1 MEDICLSPWKC
12 QVDTLIVIKLH
23 LKARKQQCRVKKCL
37 QILTDSKLC
46 QFRLVFSFVVA
57 GMRLRRIS
65 CWVAR
70 EVHLE
75 KFLGWRLFTMIC
87 IYQLSENILF
97 YSTTFK
103 LSFFLIW
110 FCLCYLLSC
119 LKSCVVV
126 LLKKGCRNPSP
137 CLAQPQCQIAYNC
150 QWGGCYACIFV

>member
-1 MEDICLSPWKC
+1 
-12 QVDTLIVIKLH
+12 
-23 LKARKQQCRVKKCL
+23 
-37 QILTDSKLC
+37 
-46 QFRLVFSFVVA
+46 
-57 GMRLRRIS
+57 MRLRRIS

-70 EVHLE
+70 KVHLE

-87 IYQLSENILF
+87 IYHLSENILF

-119 LKSCVVV
+119 LKSCAVV

-150 QWGGCYACIFV
+150 QWGGCYACIFVCKCACMQNTDMKNLPFSLLLFVNIEIFSVNLQIFLHSLNFC

>member
-110 FCLCYLLSC
+110 FCVICCPALRA
-119 LKSCVVV
+119 V
-126 LLKKGCRNPSP
+126 LLYFWKKGAGI
-137 CLAQPQCQIAYNC
+137 LALVLHNHN
-150 QWGGCYACIFV
+150 VK